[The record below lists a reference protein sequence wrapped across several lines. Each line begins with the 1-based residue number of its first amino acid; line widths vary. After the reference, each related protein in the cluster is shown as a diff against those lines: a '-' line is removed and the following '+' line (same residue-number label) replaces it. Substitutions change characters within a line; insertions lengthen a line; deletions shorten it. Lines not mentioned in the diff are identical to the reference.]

1 MATPQTRSSTPGL
14 RNVPSHRWQSIAFRA
29 AIATIVLSL
38 ALFGI
43 EPRVPLLV
51 YLPCLLGIAVIASF
65 AAYRRRSGRNANGPD
80 LGETEARFR
89 HVADLSPSGVLI
101 IEGQRIVYANRAAS
115 VLFGATSEAQLVDR
129 PLADL
134 LPPES
139 RSPFEPR
146 LESAH
151 AGTTWREE
159 KFRRVDGTPINLRTQ
174 AAEVPGPSAR
184 VMFCEPVESK
194 ANDEPWRDSNALL
207 TVASN
212 LPIIL
217 FALDRDG
224 VFVLSEGQGLGVL
237 GIQPGQAVGRSVFDV
252 YRDTPQVLQL
262 VRRALAGES
271 FSATVEL
278 GRLAFETWY
287 NPLRDAGGS
296 VTRILGVAV
305 DISRRVQAEQQL
317 HVSEERWQ
325 LALRGNND
333 GLWDWTAEPNQVF
346 FSPRWKQILGY
357 DDHELENH
365 PAEWESRVHPS
376 DVPFVREEMQRHL
389 KRETDFYSAE
399 YRLRAKDGTYRW
411 ILARGQALW
420 DERGRAVRMV
430 GSHTDI
436 TERKR
441 SEEALKQAKEQAESA
456 NRAKSEFLANMSHE
470 IRTPMNGVLGM
481 IDLVLDTQLSQEQRE
496 FLGTAK
502 SSARSLLALLN
513 DILDLSKIEA
523 GRMELVAAPFCIREG
538 VHEAVCMLG
547 VAARQKGLTLQ
558 VEVHAD
564 VPDQV
569 VGDAVRLR
577 QVISNLV
584 GNAIKFTDRGEITVR
599 VAIDEQG
606 SGTSKMHFQVQDTGI
621 GIPEDK
627 QVWIFEPFR
636 QVDGSTTRRHEGTGL
651 GLAICTRL
659 VQLMGGRMWLESRT
673 GEGSTFHFT
682 APFQL
687 NTTSK
692 ASNEAAP
699 LERNVANLAAA
710 VEAVPPTGLRV
721 LVAEDN
727 PVNQTLTLNVLR
739 KAGHSATLAVN
750 GREVLAAFERMR
762 FDVIL
767 MDVQMPLM
775 DGFEATAAIR
785 SIEKTT
791 GSHVRIVAITA
802 HAMQGDR
809 ERCLQAG
816 MDEYLTKPL
825 ELAKLR
831 ALLQQWECGRSHASI
846 PQ

>member
-1 MATPQTRSSTPGL
+1 MATPQTRSSAPGL
-14 RNVPSHRWQSIAFRA
+14 RNVPSRRWQSTAFRA
-29 AIATIVLSL
+29 AIATGVLSL
-38 ALFGI
+38 ALLGI
-43 EPRVPLLV
+43 ERRLPLLV

-65 AAYRRRSGRNANGPD
+65 AAYRRRSGRNANSPD

-101 IEGQRIVYANRAAS
+101 IEGQRIVYANRAAHL
-115 VLFGATSEAQLVDR
+115 LFGATSEGQLLDTR
-129 PLADL
+129 LADL

-139 RSPFEPR
+139 RSPLKLR
-146 LESAH
+146 LESARPDS
-151 AGTTWREE
+151 TWREE
-159 KFRRVDGTPINLRTQ
+159 NLRHVDGTPVNLRIQ
-174 AAEVPGPSAR
+174 VLEVAGQSAR
-184 VMFCEPVESK
+184 VMFCEPVGGQP
-194 ANDEPWRDSNALL
+194 NDEPWRDSNALL

-217 FALDRDG
+217 FAVDRDG
-224 VFVLSEGQGLGVL
+224 VFILSEGQGLGVL

-252 YRDTPQVLQL
+252 YRDQPQILQL

-278 GRLAFETWY
+278 GRLVFETWY
-287 NPLRDAGGS
+287 NPLRDASGN

-317 HVSEERWQ
+317 RVSEERWQ

-346 FSPRWKQILGY
+346 FSPRWKEILGY
-357 DDHELENH
+357 KDHELENH

-376 DVPFVREEMQRHL
+376 DMPFVREEMQRHL
-389 KRETDFYSAE
+389 KRETDFYAAE

-523 GRMELVAAPFCIREG
+523 GRMELVAAPFCIRES
-538 VHEAVCMLG
+538 VDEAVRMLG
-547 VAARQKGLTLQ
+547 VAARQKGLTLKVQ
-558 VEVHAD
+558 VHAD
-564 VPDQV
+564 VPDQL

-599 VAIDEQG
+599 VAIDEQRP
-606 SGTSKMHFQVQDTGI
+606 GTSQLHFQVQDTGI

-659 VQLMGGRMWLESRT
+659 VQLMGGRMWLESREC
-673 GEGSTFHFT
+673 EGSTFHFI
-682 APFQL
+682 APFDA
-687 NTTSK
+687 TSQ
-692 ASNEAAP
+692 ASKPAAEIP
-699 LERNVANLAAA
+699 GHNVANLAAA
-710 VEAVPPTGLRV
+710 VEAAPPTALQV

-727 PVNQTLTLNVLR
+727 PVNQMLILNVLK